1 VHNYYVNLDR
11 IFVFLFK
18 DDYRILMKLCPINA
32 EKIIMM
38 DITYYSFCIFRILE
52 QSLLL
57 ESDAQEYKELEEC
70 QWTLAL

>member
-1 VHNYYVNLDR
+1 
-11 IFVFLFK
+11 
-18 DDYRILMKLCPINA
+18 MKFYPINA